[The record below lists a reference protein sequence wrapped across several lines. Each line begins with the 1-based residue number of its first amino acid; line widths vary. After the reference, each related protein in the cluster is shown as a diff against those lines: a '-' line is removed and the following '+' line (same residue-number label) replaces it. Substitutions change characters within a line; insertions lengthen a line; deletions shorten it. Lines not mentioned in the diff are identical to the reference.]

1 MISPDHKFSEFVGNL
16 GHLRMGNLGIKD
28 SMQWE
33 DWSTWHHS
41 IYSNVN
47 LLNILKPIFKQESSW
62 RWYRT
67 GVFEPVISV
76 KLISPFDMIPTQTN
90 KDMLQYTSS
99 PTQGF
104 PLPIAIHRFKAPW
117 RSRIDKH
124 RSSGNSRLR
133 SVVDRSFLD
142 AASTV

>member
-16 GHLRMGNLGIKD
+16 GHLHMGNLGIKD

-47 LLNILKPIFKQESSW
+47 LLSILKPIFKQESSW

-76 KLISPFDMIPTQTN
+76 KLVPSTWFQHKQTRTCCS
-90 KDMLQYTSS
+90 TSS